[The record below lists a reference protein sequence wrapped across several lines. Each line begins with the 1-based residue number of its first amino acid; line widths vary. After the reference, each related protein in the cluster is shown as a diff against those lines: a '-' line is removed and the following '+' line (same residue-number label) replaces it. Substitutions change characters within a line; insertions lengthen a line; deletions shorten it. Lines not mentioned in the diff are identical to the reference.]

1 MSDDIAFHDAHNT
14 FDNHIQQLIGI
25 RWIEVHRCTT
35 GTPTHRP
42 DCTCAGTTHT
52 SQPSLYTQVCTD
64 IGAVSGPKGKTHS
77 GGSRPPLWLDGIL
90 WRDTVDEVAKAWTPH
105 GEGGTVARLD
115 DLSRHPFGPD
125 DTAWLHRAAKQLA
138 ALCARGEVL
147 LEGEGQ
153 RRLDVVAPCPSCGTQ
168 TVRRPDS
175 GGDWV
180 RQTALQLTTAGC
192 RCIACNTWWDKDH
205 LNFLAEVIGC
215 ERKELA

>member
-25 RWIEVHRCTT
+25 RWIEIHHCTN
-35 GTPTHRP
+35 PAHRP
-42 DCTCAGTTHT
+42 DCSCAGTSHT
-52 SQPSLYTQVCTD
+52 SQPSLYTQISTD
-64 IGAVSGPKGKTHS
+64 IGDTSSPKGKGE
-77 GGSRPPLWLDGIL
+77 GGSRPPLWIDGID
-90 WRDTVDEVAKAWTPH
+90 WRNRIDNLAQAWTPH
-105 GEGGTVARLD
+105 HTGGTVTRLD
-115 DLSRHPFGPD
+115 ELSQHAFGPD
-125 DTAWLHRAAKQLA
+125 DTPWLTKANKKLA
-138 ALCARGEVL
+138 SEITKGETL
-147 LEGEGQ
+147 LDGENQ
-153 RRLDVVAPCPSCGTQ
+153 RRLDVVAPCPNCGTQ